1 LVLEISISAC
11 EKSRMGRKPLDWYP
25 LAAVCVCV
33 CVCVSVSVSEV
44 WHLSEMLN
52 AGFDHVLNENWFP
65 LIVVESSFLDSK
77 RYNLKEHLLHLIS
90 HIMIKTCADDEIQ
103 IYIIYIIFL

>member
-1 LVLEISISAC
+1 LRSQYQHVRNLLWEGSLWIGI
-11 EKSRMGRKPLDWYP
+11 L
-25 LAAVCVCV
+25 LLQFVCVCV
-33 CVCVSVSVSEV
+33 SVSVSVSEV

-52 AGFDHVLNENWFP
+52 AGFDHLLHNVLNENWFP

-103 IYIIYIIFL
+103 IYIIFL